1 MDDRLYLLRWVDSQ
15 LIRERIEYS
24 AFFSRYGHSW
34 MTMLQQNKLGMEQ
47 QGKLTH
53 SLTELEANLREL
65 LQAGELFAFIGPTWS
80 SVIDIQQSWHSPDTI
95 VCEEVV
101 GMRFTNRRM
110 DMQDY
115 IAAMEAVAR
124 TSEATEIQI
133 GMLANPRKQ
142 AMLRYMTSLGMEHS
156 TSIVSKKV

>member
-1 MDDRLYLLRWVDSQ
+1 
-15 LIRERIEYS
+15 
-24 AFFSRYGHSW
+24 
-34 MTMLQQNKLGMEQ
+34 
-47 QGKLTH
+47 
-53 SLTELEANLREL
+53 
-65 LQAGELFAFIGPTWS
+65 
-80 SVIDIQQSWHSPDTI
+80 
-95 VCEEVV
+95 
-101 GMRFTNRRM
+101 M